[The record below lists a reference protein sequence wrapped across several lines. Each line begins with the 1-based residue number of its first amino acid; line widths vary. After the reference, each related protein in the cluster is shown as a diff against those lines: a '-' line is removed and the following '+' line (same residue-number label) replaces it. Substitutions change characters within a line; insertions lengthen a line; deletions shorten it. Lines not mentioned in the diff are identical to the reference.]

1 MTALLHQPMSLLGPG
16 RWTQTTGTTTPPD
29 GEVEF
34 VEPGRPISDW
44 IIDVFGLDPDGT
56 TAALLSSLIE
66 PIFQIVVIVVVA
78 WIALRLLRRAGR
90 AFIQRSKV
98 NESDDLVRDS
108 GVAGRRNQR
117 LDALE
122 AVLGSLL
129 TVVVWF
135 TAFLFILGNT
145 FGLNLAPFLAG
156 AGILGVALGF
166 GAQDLVKDFLAGT
179 FMLVEDQYAV
189 GDVVDV
195 GDAVGTVEKVSLR
208 TTRLRDVNGTVWH
221 FPNGEIRRV
230 GNMSQEWSRA
240 LLDIAIGYGSD
251 IDEASAII
259 KTVADEMAQEPI
271 YRRQFLAP
279 PEVWGVE
286 NVAADG
292 IVIRL
297 VIKTIPGQQWGIARE
312 LRRRVKLAFDEAGV
326 EIPFPQTG
334 IWVRQEDPTEPPVS
348 RPSSAP
354 SAAEGK
360 GAPDEGPAAEV

>member
-1 MTALLHQPMSLLGPG
+1 MTAIQHHATSLLGSG
-16 RWTQTTGTTTPPD
+16 RWTQTTGTTTPSD
-29 GEVEF
+29 SEVEF
-34 VEPGRPISDW
+34 VEPSRPISDW
-44 IIDVFGLDPDGT
+44 IIEVFGLDPDGA
-56 TAALLSSLIE
+56 TAAFLSSLVE
-66 PIFQIVVIVVVA
+66 PAIQIVVTIVVA
-78 WIALRLLRRAGR
+78 WITLRLLRRAGR
-90 AFIQRSKV
+90 AFIERGKV
-98 NESDDLVRDS
+98 KDSEDLPRDP

-122 AVLGSLL
+122 AVLSSIF

-135 TAFLFILGNT
+135 TALLIILGST
-145 FGLNLAPFLAG
+145 FGVNLTPLLAG

-251 IDEASAII
+251 IDQASAII
-259 KTVADEMAQEPI
+259 KTVADEMAHEPV

-334 IWVRQEDPTEPPVS
+334 IRVRHDDPPVP
-348 RPSSAP
+348 RHPSAP

-360 GAPDEGPAAEV
+360 GVADEGPADDV

>member
-1 MTALLHQPMSLLGPG
+1 MGLLWPG
-16 RWTQTTGTTTPPD
+16 RWAQTTGTTTPD
-29 GEVEF
+29 REVEI
-34 VEPGRPISDW
+34 VEPSRPISDW
-44 IIDVFGLDPDGT
+44 IIDLFGLDPDGA

-66 PIFQIVVIVVVA
+66 PVFQIVVTVIVA

-90 AFIQRSKV
+90 SFIQRGKV
-98 NESDDLVRDS
+98 KDTDDDLTGDP
-108 GVAGRRNQR
+108 GGTGRRNQR
-117 LDALE
+117 LDALA
-122 AVLGSLL
+122 AVLSSILG
-129 TVVVWF
+129 VVVWF
-135 TAFLFILGNT
+135 TAILFILGNT
-145 FGLNLAPFLAG
+145 FGVNLAPFLAG

-179 FMLVEDQYAV
+179 FMLIEDQYAV

-240 LLDIAIGYGSD
+240 LLDIAVGYGAD

-259 KTVADEMAQEPI
+259 KTVADGMADEPA

-292 IVIRL
+292 VVIRL
-297 VIKTIPGQQWGIARE
+297 VIKTKPGQQWGIARE
-312 LRRRVKLAFDEAGV
+312 LRRRVKLAFDAAGI

-334 IWVRQEDPTEPPVS
+334 IWVRQDEPMGQPVS
-348 RPSSAP
+348 RPQSASSTAP
-354 SAAEGK
+354 SEAEGK
-360 GAPDEGPAAEV
+360 GAPDEGPADEV

>member
-1 MTALLHQPMSLLGPG
+1 MSPLGNVFG
-16 RWTQTTGTTTPPD
+16 SAIWAQTTDTTTP
-29 GEVEF
+29 EVEIS
-34 VEPGRPISDW
+34 EPSRPISDW
-44 IIDVFGLDPDGT
+44 LVDVFGLDPDGP
-56 TAALLSSLIE
+56 TAAVLSSLVE
-66 PIFQIVVIVVVA
+66 PVVQIVVTIIVAYIVVRV
-78 WIALRLLRRAGR
+78 LRRLGR
-90 AFIQRSKV
+90 SLIGRGKV
-98 NESDDLVRDS
+98 EDTDDMRDP

-117 LDALE
+117 LDALA
-122 AVLGSLL
+122 AVLGSIL

-135 TAFLFILGNT
+135 TAFLVILGNT
-145 FGLNLAPFLAG
+145 FGVNLAPFLAG

-179 FMLVEDQYAV
+179 FMLAEDQYAV

-195 GDAVGTVEKVSLR
+195 GDAVGTIEKVSLR

-221 FPNGEIRRV
+221 VPNGEIRRV

-251 IDEASAII
+251 IDQASALI
-259 KTVADEMAQEPI
+259 KTVADEMATEPR
-271 YRRQFLAP
+271 YQRPFLAP

-312 LRRRVKLAFDEAGV
+312 LRRRIKLAFDEAGI
-326 EIPFPQTG
+326 EIPVPQTG
-334 IWVRQEDPTEPPVS
+334 IRVMKRDGQSGSTGIPDLDAPTP
-348 RPSSAP
+348 AT
-354 SAAEGK
+354 GK
-360 GAPDEGPAAEV
+360 GAPDEGPADEV

>member
-1 MTALLHQPMSLLGPG
+1 MTAFGNAMTILGSG
-16 RWTQTTGTTTPPD
+16 RWAQTTGTTTP
-29 GEVEF
+29 GEVEI
-34 VEPGRPISDW
+34 VEPSRPISDW
-44 IIDVFGLDPDGT
+44 IVDVFGLDPDGT
-56 TAALLSSLIE
+56 TAAVLSSLIE
-66 PIFQIVVIVVVA
+66 PVVQIVATIVIA
-78 WIALRLLRRAGR
+78 WLALKILRRMGA
-90 AFIQRSKV
+90 AFIRRGKIK
-98 NESDDLVRDS
+98 DTADMRDP

-117 LDALE
+117 LDALS
-122 AVLGSLL
+122 AVLGSIL

-135 TAFLFILGNT
+135 TAFLVILGST
-145 FGLNLAPFLAG
+145 FGVNLAPFLAG

-240 LLDIAIGYGSD
+240 LLDIAIGYDSD
-251 IDEASAII
+251 IDQASGII
-259 KTVADEMAQEPI
+259 KAVADEMAGEPA
-271 YRRQFLAP
+271 YQRQFLTP

-292 IVIRL
+292 VVIRL

-312 LRRRVKLAFDEAGV
+312 LRRRIKLAMDDASI
-326 EIPFPQTG
+326 EIPVPQTG
-334 IWVRQEDPTEPPVS
+334 IRVMRHHDPGQPSEPMDLDT
-348 RPSSAP
+348 P
-354 SAAEGK
+354 SAARGK